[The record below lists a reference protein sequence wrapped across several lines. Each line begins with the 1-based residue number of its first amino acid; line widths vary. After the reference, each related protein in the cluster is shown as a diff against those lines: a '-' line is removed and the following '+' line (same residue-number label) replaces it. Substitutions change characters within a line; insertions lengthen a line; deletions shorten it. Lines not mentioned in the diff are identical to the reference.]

1 MDEITLF
8 SVITAV
14 INNEWISSNRNQIY
28 FDNSIV
34 DPRPINLSKPNEMKN
49 IVIYGASGHAKMIVD
64 IILKNNDYNLIG
76 FIDSYKP
83 VNSAVY
89 GYKIIGNLD
98 SLSVL
103 IKKFNIEGIVI
114 GIGDNDL
121 RLSIYRSIKKIAP
134 KIEFVPIVHPSAILA
149 EDILV
154 PEGAVLM
161 AGTIVNANAKLG
173 KFCLLNTKASL
184 GHDSVMS
191 DFSSLSSG
199 VTIAGN
205 VTIGF
210 CSSICLSAS
219 VSQGITIGDH
229 TIIGGASLVLKSI
242 GDFKLA
248 YGVPIHTE
256 KDRTLDLMHTA

>member
-1 MDEITLF
+1 
-8 SVITAV
+8 
-14 INNEWISSNRNQIY
+14 
-28 FDNSIV
+28 
-34 DPRPINLSKPNEMKN
+34 MKN

-64 IILKNNDYNLIG
+64 IVLKNNDYNLVG

-83 VNSAVY
+83 MNSKVY
-89 GYKIIGNLD
+89 GHNIVGNLD
-98 SLSVL
+98 TISAV
-103 IKKFNIEGIVI
+103 IKTFNIEGIVI

-121 RLSIYRSIKKIAP
+121 RLNIYRSIKKIASS
-134 KIEFVPIVHPSAILA
+134 IEFVPIVHPSAILA

-154 PEGAVLM
+154 PEGTVLM
-161 AGTIVNANAKLG
+161 AGSIVNANAKLG
-173 KFCLLNTKASL
+173 KFCILNTKASL

-205 VTIGF
+205 VSIGF
-210 CSSICLSAS
+210 CTSICIGAS

-229 TIIGGASLVLKSI
+229 TVIGGASLVLKSI

-256 KDRTLDLMHTA
+256 KDRIDLMHTA

>member
-1 MDEITLF
+1 
-8 SVITAV
+8 
-14 INNEWISSNRNQIY
+14 
-28 FDNSIV
+28 
-34 DPRPINLSKPNEMKN
+34 MKN
-49 IVIYGASGHAKMIVD
+49 ILIYGASGHAKMIVD
-64 IILKNNDYNLIG
+64 IILKNNDYNLVG

-83 VNSAVY
+83 LNSKVY
-89 GYKIIGNLD
+89 GHKIIGNLS
-98 SLSVL
+98 SLSHV
-103 IKKFNIEGIVI
+103 IKEFNIEGIVI

-121 RLSIYRSIKKIAP
+121 RLNIYRSIKKIAP
-134 KIEFVPIVHPSAILA
+134 KIDFVPIIHPSAILA

-161 AGTIVNANAKLG
+161 AGSIVNANAKIG

-184 GHDSVMS
+184 GHDSVMA

-210 CSSICLSAS
+210 CSSICLGAS
-219 VSQGITIGDH
+219 VSQGLSIGDH
-229 TIIGGASLVLKSI
+229 TIIGGASLVLKSV

-248 YGVPIHTE
+248 FGVPIHTE
-256 KDRTLDLMHTA
+256 KDRNLDLMHTA

>member
-103 IKKFNIEGIVI
+103 IKKFNI
-114 GIGDNDL
+114 
-121 RLSIYRSIKKIAP
+121 
-134 KIEFVPIVHPSAILA
+134 
-149 EDILV
+149 
-154 PEGAVLM
+154 
-161 AGTIVNANAKLG
+161 
-173 KFCLLNTKASL
+173 
-184 GHDSVMS
+184 
-191 DFSSLSSG
+191 
-199 VTIAGN
+199 
-205 VTIGF
+205 
-210 CSSICLSAS
+210 
-219 VSQGITIGDH
+219 
-229 TIIGGASLVLKSI
+229 
-242 GDFKLA
+242 
-248 YGVPIHTE
+248 
-256 KDRTLDLMHTA
+256 

>member
-1 MDEITLF
+1 
-8 SVITAV
+8 
-14 INNEWISSNRNQIY
+14 
-28 FDNSIV
+28 
-34 DPRPINLSKPNEMKN
+34 MKN
-49 IVIYGASGHAKMIVD
+49 ILIYGASGHAKMIVD

-83 VNSAVY
+83 INDKVY
-89 GYKIIGNLD
+89 GHKVIGNLD

-103 IKKFNIEGIVI
+103 IKKFNISGIVI
-114 GIGDNDL
+114 GIGDNEL
-121 RLSIYRSIKKIAP
+121 RHSTYKSIKKIAP
-134 KIEFVPIVHPSAILA
+134 HIEFVPIVHPSAILA

-184 GHDSVMS
+184 GHDSIMS

-205 VTIGF
+205 VKIGL

-219 VSQGITIGDH
+219 VSQGVTIGDH
-229 TIIGGASLVLKSI
+229 TIIGGASLVLKPV
-242 GDFKLA
+242 GDYKLA
-248 YGVPIHTE
+248 FGVPISTI
-256 KDRTLDLMHTA
+256 KDRVLDLVYSA